1 LVKENDMPKFLSDE
15 WFAKVEELTK
25 AAAGLEIP
33 KAMKDVVVN
42 LTVADGGGEVAM
54 CINGGLIK
62 KGHAD
67 GAEVEMSMPAEYAL
81 SILVRGDWSAGMK
94 GWVARKIKVSGNMR
108 KLIPLQVYKS
118 TASQEELRKKIE
130 AMTE

>member
-1 LVKENDMPKFLSDE
+1 MPKFLSDE
-15 WFAKVEELTK
+15 WFLKVDDLTK
-25 AAAGLEIP
+25 AAANLDIP

-42 LTVADGGGEVAM
+42 LLVSDTGGEVPM
-54 CINGGLIK
+54 SMDGGIIR
-62 KGHAD
+62 KGHAANAD
-67 GAEVEMSMPAEYAL
+67 VEMSMPAEYAM
-81 SILVRGDWSAGMK
+81 SIIVRGDWSAGMK

-130 AMTE
+130 SITES

>member
-1 LVKENDMPKFLSDE
+1 MPKFLSDE
-15 WFAKVEELTK
+15 WFAKVDELT
-25 AAAGLEIP
+25 AAATGLDIP

-42 LTVADGGGEVAM
+42 LKVEAGGGEVPM
-54 CINGGLIK
+54 RMHGGIIK

-67 GAEVEMSMPAEYAL
+67 GADVEMSMPAEYAL
-81 SILVRGDWSAGMK
+81 SIIVRGDWSAGMK

-108 KLIPLQVYKS
+108 KLIPLQVYKA

>member
-1 LVKENDMPKFLSDE
+1 MPKFLSDE

-42 LTVADGGGEVAM
+42 LTVSTGGSEVPFSM
-54 CINGGLIK
+54 NGGIIR
-62 KGHAD
+62 KGLAATAD
-67 GAEVEMSMPAEYAL
+67 VEMSMPAEYAL
-81 SILVRGDWSAGMK
+81 SIMIKGDWSAGMK

-108 KLIPLQVYKS
+108 KLIPLQVYKP
-118 TASQEELRKKIE
+118 TASQEALRKQIE
-130 AMTE
+130 SITEV

>member
-1 LVKENDMPKFLSDE
+1 MPKFLSDE

-42 LTVADGGGEVAM
+42 LTVSTGGGEVPFSM
-54 CINGGLIK
+54 NGGIIR
-62 KGHAD
+62 KGLAATAD
-67 GAEVEMSMPAEYAL
+67 VEMSMPAEYAL
-81 SILVRGDWSAGMK
+81 SIMIKGDWSAGMK

-108 KLIPLQVYKS
+108 KLIPLQVYKP
-118 TASQEELRKKIE
+118 TVSQESLRSQIE
-130 AMTE
+130 SITEA

>member
-1 LVKENDMPKFLSDE
+1 MPKFLSDE
-15 WFAKVEELTK
+15 WFSKVDDLTK
-25 AAAGLEIP
+25 AAANLDVP

-42 LTVADGGGEVAM
+42 LLVSDTGGEVPM
-54 CINGGLIK
+54 SMDGGIIR
-62 KGHAD
+62 KGHAANAD
-67 GAEVEMSMPAEYAL
+67 VEMSMPAEYAM
-81 SILVRGDWSAGMK
+81 SIIVRGDWSAGMK

-130 AMTE
+130 SITES

>member
-1 LVKENDMPKFLSDE
+1 MPKFLSDE
-15 WFAKVEELTK
+15 WFAKVDEMTR

-42 LTVADGGGEVAM
+42 LNVEDGGAEIAM
-54 CINGGLIK
+54 CINGGIIQ

-67 GAEVEMSMPAEYAL
+67 KADVDMSMPADYAL
-81 SILVRGDWSAGMK
+81 SILVKGDWSAGMK

-108 KLIPLQVYKS
+108 KLIPLQVYRE
-118 TASQEELRKKIE
+118 TAAQAALRRQIE
-130 AMTE
+130 SITG